1 MHDLKWS
8 PADKAH
14 SRSLFEQALNAELAE
29 TLVALKAKAAAASEP
44 DDMWAIHDYLGAR
57 RRDIDRK
64 YDYRYSQL
72 IFVFVFGVLLR
83 EARIQESQLCGLSQ
97 DKQEMIKRF
106 ASL

>member
-8 PADKAH
+8 QAEKAH
-14 SRSLFEQALNAELAE
+14 SRRLFEQALNAELTE
-29 TLVALKAKAAAASEP
+29 TLAALKAKAAAASEP

-72 IFVFVFGVLLR
+72 IFVFGVLLR

>member
-8 PADKAH
+8 NAEKAL
-14 SRSLFEQALNAELAE
+14 SRRLFEQTLDAELAE
-29 TLVALKAKAAAASEP
+29 TLAELKAKAAAASEP
-44 DDMWAIHDYLGAR
+44 DDLWAIHDFLATR

-72 IFVFVFGVLLR
+72 IFVFGVLLR
-83 EARIQESQLCGLSQ
+83 ESRIQESQLSGLCQ
-97 DKQEMIKRF
+97 DKQEMIERF

>member
-8 PADKAH
+8 HAEKAL
-14 SRSLFEQALNAELAE
+14 SRKLFEQALHAELAA
-29 TLVALKAKAAAASEP
+29 TLAELKAKAAAAREP
-44 DDMWAIHDYLGAR
+44 DDMWAIEEFLAAR

-72 IFVFVFGVLLR
+72 IFVFGVLLR
-83 EARIQESQLCGLSQ
+83 ESRIEAAQLAGLSP
-97 DKQEMIKRF
+97 DKQDMIKRF